1 MIAVRQ
7 KRMLPALCVL
17 TLFAGVVSF
26 ARVASADKPSL
37 LKMFAREKPADTD
50 LDRSV
55 ELTEEEGPW
64 LILAST
70 FVGEGSEKRA
80 ERLAREIREE
90 LKLPAYIYRE
100 KFDFTGTVKRD
111 PVTSKRL
118 RYANRYR
125 YDAFAVLVG
134 EYDTVEHPS
143 ISRDLAAIRTANPAV
158 FQDPNEVAA
167 ETNRSNPVTTVKSI
181 TAKMFGQSS
190 KGKMGPMSQAF
201 VTRNPMLPEEYF
213 TAPQVDSFVHQMN
226 DGLHHSLLDCEGKY
240 TVVVKTFEGLGTI
253 VDGKREKEFQ
263 PSQSRL
269 NKFAKDAEKMT
280 NELRAQG
287 VEAYQFHDRFRS
299 LVTIGSFE
307 QLGRELPD
315 GRFEYAPGIQAVMKK
330 YSALNVDPALAR
342 QIPPGSRGIAGNGVA
357 LIPFDVQPTPI
368 AIPKISKRSLYGAA
382 LGMR

>member
-1 MIAVRQ
+1 MIAVFP
-7 KRMLPALCVL
+7 KRALLAL
-17 TLFAGVVSF
+17 TALALFCG
-26 ARVASADKPSL
+26 VASADKPSL
-37 LKMFAREKPADTD
+37 LRMFGRDASPEQK
-50 LDRSV
+50 SNQSI
-55 ELTEEEGPW
+55 ELSEEEGPW
-64 LILAST
+64 MILAST
-70 FVGEGSEKRA
+70 FVGEGSQKRA
-80 ERLAREIREE
+80 ERLASEISQD

-100 KFDFTGTVKRD
+100 KFDFTGTINRD
-111 PVTSKRL
+111 PTTSKRL
-118 RYANRYR
+118 RYANRYE
-125 YDAFAVLVG
+125 YEAYAVLVG

-143 ISRDLAAIRTANPAV
+143 IERDLKRIRTAKPAV

-181 TAKMFGQSS
+181 TNKIFSQAGRDGQASP
-190 KGKMGPMSQAF
+190 GPMSQAF

-226 DGLHHSLLDCEGKY
+226 DGLHHSLLDCKGRY

-253 VDGKREKEFQ
+253 VDGKRDKDFQ

-269 NKFAKDAEKMT
+269 NKYAEDAEKMT
-280 NELRAQG
+280 NELRAKG

-307 QLGRELPD
+307 ELGRELPD
-315 GRFEYAPGIQAVMKK
+315 GRFEYAPEIRAVMKQ
-330 YSALNVDPALAR
+330 YSAFNVDPELAR
-342 QIPPGSRGIAGNGVA
+342 QVPAGARGIAGNGVA

-368 AIPKISKRSLYGAA
+368 AVPKVSKRSLYGAA